1 MRRSLLNITALTLAI
16 FLMTG
21 CRLQEVPFTDAVI
34 HVTLPDETVQA
45 GYDGYQ
51 VKLTNIAT
59 GRTLI
64 DSTNAEGIVSLSVEE
79 GVYNIE
85 ISGEKTITTTVGEQT
100 FTQTLNISG
109 LLEKSQMLGN
119 RVEET
124 IPLLVSRQSSG
135 LVIKEIY
142 YAGSTTPK
150 SGSYYQDQFIEIYNN
165 SDSVQYADGLSIAE
179 SQHLSNKDVKE
190 FEDYPNDLIVGAVYT
205 VPGDGKTY
213 PVQPGKSIVIASLGI
228 DHTAV
233 NANSP
238 VNLSKADFEWYDSG
252 TDVDVPTVT
261 NMIRAF
267 CYSNTIWLF
276 HVKGYHAYVIFKQE
290 GPISDF
296 ITQNTINVMTTSGST
311 ISRIKVANSLIMDG
325 VELSLAGT
333 IGSKS
338 LSSSIDAS
346 YTYCDGSFTGKC
358 VRRKVKEWK
367 NGRAILLDTN
377 NSGNDFIPN
386 ATPKPWE
393 VE

>member
-1 MRRSLLNITALTLAI
+1 MASCELKD
-16 FLMTG
+16 
-21 CRLQEVPFTDAVI
+21 VPFTKTNIHISLPEDAQ
-34 HVTLPDETVQA
+34 LY
-45 GYDGYQ
+45 GYDGFNISI
-51 VKLTNIAT
+51 TNVAT
-59 GRTLI
+59 GRTQTQI
-64 DSTNAEGIVSLSVEE
+64 TDSTGMTSMNLEE
-79 GVYNIE
+79 GVYNITVSRVIAFNSGGKVKTTY
-85 ISGEKTITTTVGEQT
+85 ISGI
-100 FTQTLNISG
+100 
-109 LLEKSQMLGN
+109 LEKVLIVGN
-119 RVEET
+119 LVEDT
-124 IPLLVSRQSSG
+124 VPLSVSVQNDG

-150 SGSYYQDQFIEIYNN
+150 NGTYYQDQFIEIYNN
-165 SDSVQYADGLSIAE
+165 SDSVLYADGLSIAE

-205 VPGDGKTY
+205 VPGEGTSY

-228 DHTAV
+228 DHTAA

-238 VNLSKADFEWYDSG
+238 VDLSKADFEWYDSG

-276 HVKGYHAYVIFKQE
+276 HVKGYHAYVIFKQD
-290 GPISDF
+290 GSISDF

-311 ISRIKVANSLIMDG
+311 ISRIKVANSLILDG

-338 LSSSIDAS
+338 LPSSIDAS

-358 VRRKVKEWK
+358 VRRKVKDWK
-367 NGRAILLDTN
+367 DGRAILLDTN
-377 NSGNDFIPN
+377 NSSNDFIPN